1 MKKLLILIFIF
12 SLGVCCLAGCG
23 LTDISSQV
31 NDLVSD
37 SSKESTSKSTEIVFN
52 SPISFTQIELEGK
65 YEGENQILQ
74 SASDRDEFV
83 ATLTKT
89 SHIDGLNAIS
99 SETFETKTVLVLP
112 RRDNNIYEKDSVKE
126 IELVDGVL
134 NIKRVAC
141 RDAYAEAIHEFL
153 LVIIMDKTEGI
164 NEINI
169 TLKHISELV

>member
-1 MKKLLILIFIF
+1 MKKLLILILTVC
-12 SLGVCCLAGCG
+12 LGVCCFAGCET
-23 LTDISSQV
+23 TDISSKV
-31 NDLVSD
+31 NDLVGD

-52 SPISFTQIELEGK
+52 SPISFTQIELEGRF
-65 YEGENQILQ
+65 EGENQILQ

-89 SHIDGLNAIS
+89 AHIDGLNAIS

-112 RRDNNIYEKDSVKE
+112 RRDGNIYEKDSVKE

-134 NIKRVAC
+134 NIRRVAC

-169 TLKHISELV
+169 TLKHISALV